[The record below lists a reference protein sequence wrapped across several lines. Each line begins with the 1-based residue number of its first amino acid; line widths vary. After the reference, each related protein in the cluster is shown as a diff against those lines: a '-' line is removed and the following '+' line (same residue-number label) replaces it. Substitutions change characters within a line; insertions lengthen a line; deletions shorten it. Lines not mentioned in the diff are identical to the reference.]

1 MTQHWFVIG
10 LGRRL
15 RLLWL
20 SLLETGQNYQNA
32 TETRVAMEEYQR
44 WQVAGPDSRP
54 RGRAGPGRRHLGR
67 KCQ

>member
-32 TETRVAMEEYQR
+32 TETRVKISQNKLLQTNYHL
-44 WQVAGPDSRP
+44 RP
-54 RGRAGPGRRHLGR
+54 KAHSH
-67 KCQ
+67 